1 MVKEGNMSDTATVQS
16 FPPELLCFISP
27 DGEFQALKPLIRLA
41 GEAAV
46 KAANADLLADFGCTG
61 EQIDQ
66 GFDFLCE
73 ISLSSTFNSW
83 SNDEEGTS
91 GISSK
96 ALVASATSPGAILT
110 LVGLLKTHPDASASG
125 SITLNFANPARRV
138 GSMRPR

>member
-16 FPPELLCFISP
+16 FPPELLCFVSP

-41 GEAAV
+41 GEQAV
-46 KAANADLLADFGCTG
+46 KAANVDLLSSFGCEGT
-61 EQIDQ
+61 QIDE
-66 GFDFLCE
+66 GFKFLCE

-83 SNDEEGTS
+83 ANDDEGSS

-96 ALVASATSPGAILT
+96 ALVASATSPGAVLT
-110 LVGLLKTHPDASASG
+110 LVGLLKAHPDASASG
-125 SITLNFANPARRV
+125 SLTLNFANPARRA